1 MSREEQWRIMG
12 YLVNEVESHGSLTD
26 PHFFGLPV
34 LSVLSSDAVHDLLQP
49 PGCLV
54 LLPILLTL
62 RRQNHTAFST
72 LTLRL
77 GCMRGS

>member
-62 RRQNHTAFST
+62 RRQKSHGIQHTHST
-72 LTLRL
+72 SWVHAR
-77 GCMRGS
+77 